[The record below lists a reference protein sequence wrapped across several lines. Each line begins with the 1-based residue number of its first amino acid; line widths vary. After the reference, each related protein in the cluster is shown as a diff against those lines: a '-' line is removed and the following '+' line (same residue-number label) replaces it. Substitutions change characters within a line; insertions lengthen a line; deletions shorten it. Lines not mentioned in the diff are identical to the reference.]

1 MKLLPSIWKRKPRKP
16 SNALA
21 SDETGS
27 VLVETA
33 VGLPV
38 LLSTIF
44 GILEIGNFVFVT
56 AAVENAVLHASRFGV
71 TGLTEDGSS
80 RIEQVKEIIKEHTFG
95 QVDMDTVEI
104 ETLVYEQFA
113 NIGEPEPFTDQNG
126 SGDWD
131 TGEPFVDVNGNGN
144 WDDDMG
150 SEGLGG
156 GGDIV
161 VYRIKYTASSLTG
174 VADWATKQI
183 NISSTVAVR
192 NEPY

>member
-1 MKLLPSIWKRKPRKP
+1 MQFWPKIIKRKTLPHQ
-16 SNALA
+16 SFGE
-21 SDETGS
+21 DETGS

-38 LLSTIF
+38 LLSTIL
-44 GILEIGNFVFVT
+44 GILEIGNFIFVT

-80 RIEQVKEIIKEHTFG
+80 RIEQVRAIIEKQTFG

-104 ETLVYEQFA
+104 ETLVYEQFG
-113 NIGEPEPFTDQNG
+113 NIGAPEPFTDQNG

-161 VYRIKYTASSLTG
+161 VYRVNYAASSLTG
-174 VADWATKQI
+174 VADWATKKI